1 MFKGKKILFHSL
13 LFITALFVSA
23 PGFSQDCGCSYVKF
37 QTDSSEDDIDPRLRS
52 HCPPTTGVYSERAH
66 CYRPYWYSPYST
78 YCYYYEFPYYY
89 NYPYYRYPEG
99 VLFFYRW

>member
-13 LFITALFVSA
+13 VFISTLFVSIT
-23 PGFSQDCGCSYVKF
+23 GVSEECYVKF
-37 QTDSSEDDIDPRLRS
+37 QTDHNDADIDPSLRS
-52 HCPPTTGVYSERAH
+52 TCPPTGVYYERPH

-89 NYPYYRYPEG
+89 CYPYYRYPDG
-99 VLFFYRW
+99 VLFYYRW